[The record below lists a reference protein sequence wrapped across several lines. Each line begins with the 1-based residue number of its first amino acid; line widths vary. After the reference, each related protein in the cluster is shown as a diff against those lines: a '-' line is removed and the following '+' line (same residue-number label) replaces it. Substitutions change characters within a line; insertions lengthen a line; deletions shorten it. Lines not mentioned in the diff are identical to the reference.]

1 MDDDDFS
8 TEGTAIAFE
17 YGEISAR
24 VVTSAALSPDFI
36 DTILSDLRKQVI
48 AGARQLGMTYTPAE
62 ASADDA

>member
-1 MDDDDFS
+1 MDDDDFT

-36 DTILSDLRKQVI
+36 DTILGDLRKQVI
-48 AGARQLGMTYTPAE
+48 AGARQLGMTYQAVDATD
-62 ASADDA
+62 AD